1 MRTKFLFMLCS
12 FMVMFFTL
20 SSFKTEV
27 PLNEVQLVIQDSKEI
42 DAVYDGHADGIY
54 RFTVRSNGETDTL
67 SFQKIDDAILSDF
80 DLSSQ
85 TLVGVSFKV
94 TYTTKV
100 VVTKSADGNDIKKE
114 VNTITK
120 LEKL

>member
-12 FMVMFFTL
+12 FMMLFFTL

-27 PLNEVQLVIQDSKEI
+27 PLSEAQLVIQDSKEV
-42 DAVYDGHADGIY
+42 DAVYEGHDGSAYI
-54 RFTVRSNGETDTL
+54 FTVQGDGGEKL
-67 SFQKIDDAILSDF
+67 SFQKVDDTVLGSF

-85 TLVGVSFKV
+85 AMVGESFKV
-94 TYTTKV
+94 TYTTEV
-100 VVTKSADGNDIKKE
+100 ALTKDADGNDVE
-114 VNTITK
+114 TDVNTITK

>member
-12 FMVMFFTL
+12 FMMMFFTL

-27 PLNEVQLVIQDSKEI
+27 PLNGELIIQDSKEV
-42 DAVYDGHADGIY
+42 DGVYDGHEDSTY
-54 RFTVRSNGETDTL
+54 RFTIRSNGETDTL
-67 SFQKIDDAILSDF
+67 SFQKIDDAVLSDF
-80 DLSSQ
+80 DLNSQ
-85 TLVGVSFKV
+85 TLVGVSFKI
-94 TYTTKV
+94 TYTTEV
-100 VVTKSADGNDIKKE
+100 VVTKSADGTDVKTE